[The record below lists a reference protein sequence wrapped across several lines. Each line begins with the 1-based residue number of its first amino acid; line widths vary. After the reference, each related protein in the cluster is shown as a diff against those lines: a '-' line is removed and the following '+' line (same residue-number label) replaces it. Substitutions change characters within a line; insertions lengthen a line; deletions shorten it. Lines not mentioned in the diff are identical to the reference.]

1 MRFPGRM
8 ILIEYYSLVMM
19 ISMIVINIL
28 LIIIRKLMVDDIQQL
43 NDESLTPADFCIMAK
58 DLKFKSETLSGKEQE
73 LRDYLKTNY

>member
-1 MRFPGRM
+1 M

-58 DLKFKSETLSGKEQE
+58 DLKFNSETLSGKEQE